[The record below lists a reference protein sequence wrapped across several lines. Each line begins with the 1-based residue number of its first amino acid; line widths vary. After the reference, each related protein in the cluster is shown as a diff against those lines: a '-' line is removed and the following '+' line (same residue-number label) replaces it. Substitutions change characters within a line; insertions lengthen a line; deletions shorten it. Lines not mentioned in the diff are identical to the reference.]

1 MIRPALILY
10 AFLFVRCGSPE
21 ANERVVLAS
30 ADTLQV
36 PSETATPQRSIIIE
50 NDIPMRHYFE
60 AMDSICTSV
69 DSVYNVSIN
78 EYELVHANPWIIDT
92 LMAQDYYIAKSR
104 GVIID
109 NQKEQVALHAGVA
122 LRIPT
127 QAATDSIRQM
137 LRTIIIDVNI
147 PEYTL
152 RIVAPDTVLHECPV
166 RVGKNERK
174 YLALANHEVNL
185 RTPIGEGSII
195 RIERNPLYI
204 NPVDGKRY
212 KRSRRDDGHF
222 TYLPRI
228 PFLEPEI
235 NRIRSGA
242 LIHPTTN
249 LSTLGKAVSN
259 GCVGLSEADAWLV
272 YYYAPLGTPVRF
284 RYDLEVPDK
293 AGKTILLRDIYD
305 QKEAENQTSN
315 DHPTD

>member
-1 MIRPALILY
+1 MIRPAVM
-10 AFLFVRCGSPE
+10 LFALLFIRCGSPE
-21 ANERVVLAS
+21 ANERVVLTR
-30 ADTLQV
+30 ADKLII
-36 PSETATPQRSIIIE
+36 PSETAPPQRSIIIE
-50 NDIPMRHYFE
+50 NDISMRHYFE
-60 AMDSICTSV
+60 AMDSICTRV

-92 LMAQDYYIAKSR
+92 LMAQDYYFAKSR

-109 NQKEQVALHAGVA
+109 NQKEQLALHAGDA

-127 QAATDSIRQM
+127 QSAIDSIRQM
-137 LRTIIIDVNI
+137 LRTITIDVNI

-152 RIVAPDTVLHECPV
+152 RIMTADTVLHECAV

-174 YLALANHEVNL
+174 YLALAYHEVNL

-212 KRSRRDDGHF
+212 NRTRRDDGHY
-222 TYLPRI
+222 TQLPRI

-284 RYDLEVPDK
+284 RYDLEVRDK
-293 AGKTILLRDIYD
+293 AGKTILLRDIYN
-305 QKEAENQTSN
+305 QNGAENQTSN
-315 DHPTD
+315 DHLMD

>member
-1 MIRPALILY
+1 M
-10 AFLFVRCGSPE
+10 RCGSPE
-21 ANERVVLAS
+21 ANERVELTC
-30 ADTLQV
+30 ADSLQIS
-36 PSETATPQRSIIIE
+36 SESATPQRSIIIE
-50 NDIPMRHYFE
+50 NDISMRHYFE

-69 DSVYNVSIN
+69 DSVYNVSVN
-78 EYELVHANPWIIDT
+78 EYELVHTNPWIIDT
-92 LMAQDYYIAKSR
+92 LRAQDYYIAMSR

-109 NQKEQVALHAGVA
+109 NQKEQLALHAGDA

-127 QAATDSIRQM
+127 QAAVDSIRKM
-137 LRTIIIDVNI
+137 LHTIVIDVNI

-174 YLALANHEVNL
+174 YLALANHEVIL

-212 KRSRRDDGHF
+212 KRTRRDDGRY
-222 TYLPRI
+222 TQLPRI

-272 YYYAPLGTPVRF
+272 YYYAPLGTSVRF
-284 RYDLEVPDK
+284 RYDLEVLDK

-305 QKEAENQTSN
+305 QNGAENQTSN